1 MGDENIEELP
11 HRVRRHGLVWVL
23 GLKIYKK

>member
-11 HRVRRHGLVWVL
+11 HRVRRHGLVGVL
-23 GLKIYKK
+23 GLKIKRN